1 MFCRPSLSEFQPVG
15 EPPSDKNAPGGATCP
30 FIRDCERTVEPPGVG
45 RNRTAPFGPLF
56 VSAQLVIAGNVTTRT
71 NLTLA
76 PANPW
81 SGLDAGRRE
90 QVALASASLRY
101 FRRSRRLLKT
111 GSAPILHSV
120 ELRGDAERLRALRSA
135 EMKAWEQS
143 GGDFYRPV
151 RTVA

>member
-1 MFCRPSLSEFQPVG
+1 
-15 EPPSDKNAPGGATCP
+15 
-30 FIRDCERTVEPPGVG
+30 
-45 RNRTAPFGPLF
+45 LF

-90 QVALASASLRY
+90 QVDLTAASLRY
-101 FRRSRRLLKT
+101 FRRSRRILKT
-111 GSAPILHSV
+111 SSAPILHSI

-135 EMKAWEQS
+135 EMKAWQQS
-143 GGDFYRPV
+143 GGDFYRPG